1 MRLIGI
7 PTNNNMKKDRRMIPE
22 TLQNTEDFINL
33 RQEMIEDLVQDE
45 LDQPVGALMDALETY
60 LVADLEQMDDDDL
73 QFRYENYQR
82 ARG

>member
-1 MRLIGI
+1 
-7 PTNNNMKKDRRMIPE
+7 MKKDRRMIPE

>member
-1 MRLIGI
+1 
-7 PTNNNMKKDRRMIPE
+7 MKKDRRMIPE

-73 QFRYENYQR
+73 QFRYENYQS

>member
-1 MRLIGI
+1 
-7 PTNNNMKKDRRMIPE
+7 MIPE

-73 QFRYENYQR
+73 QFRYENYQS

>member
-1 MRLIGI
+1 
-7 PTNNNMKKDRRMIPE
+7 MIPE

-60 LVADLEQMDDDDL
+60 LIADLEQMVDDDL

>member
-1 MRLIGI
+1 M
-7 PTNNNMKKDRRMIPE
+7 NNMKKDRRMIPE

-73 QFRYENYQR
+73 QFRYENYQS

>member
-1 MRLIGI
+1 
-7 PTNNNMKKDRRMIPE
+7 MKKDRRMIPE

-60 LVADLEQMDDDDL
+60 LIADLEQMDDDDL

>member
-1 MRLIGI
+1 
-7 PTNNNMKKDRRMIPE
+7 MKKDRRMIHE
-22 TLQNTEDFINL
+22 TLENTEDFINL

-60 LVADLEQMDDDDL
+60 LIADLEQMDDDDL

>member
-1 MRLIGI
+1 M
-7 PTNNNMKKDRRMIPE
+7 NNMKKDRRMIPE

-60 LVADLEQMDDDDL
+60 LIADLEQMDDDDL
-73 QFRYENYQR
+73 QFRYENYQS

>member
-1 MRLIGI
+1 
-7 PTNNNMKKDRRMIPE
+7 MIPE

-60 LVADLEQMDDDDL
+60 LIADLEQMDDDDL

>member
-1 MRLIGI
+1 
-7 PTNNNMKKDRRMIPE
+7 MIPE
-22 TLQNTEDFINL
+22 TLENTEDFINL

-60 LVADLEQMDDDDL
+60 LIADLEQMDDDDL

>member
-1 MRLIGI
+1 
-7 PTNNNMKKDRRMIPE
+7 MKKDRRMIPE
-22 TLQNTEDFINL
+22 TLENTEDFINL

-60 LVADLEQMDDDDL
+60 LIADLEQMDDDDL